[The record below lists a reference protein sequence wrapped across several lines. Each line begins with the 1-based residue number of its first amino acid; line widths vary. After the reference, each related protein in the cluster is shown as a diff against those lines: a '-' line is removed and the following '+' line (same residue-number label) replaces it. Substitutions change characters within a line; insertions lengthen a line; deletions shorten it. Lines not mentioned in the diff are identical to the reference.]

1 MSKRKRHA
9 PGFKAKVALAA
20 LKGEQTETEL
30 ASRFAV
36 RISTNGKGHSSGFR
50 RATGAMVPLHL
61 NNIFI
66 GRVWRTLKYE
76 CVYTHA
82 WEIGSEA
89 KAGIRKWMTFYNNQR
104 PYSALG
110 GRPPAL
116 VDWLRDEATN
126 IDQQVRRVA

>member
-76 CVYTHA
+76 CVYLHA
-82 WEIGSEA
+82 WERGSEA
-89 KAGIRKWMTFYNNQR
+89 KAGVARWIDFYNRKR
-104 PYSALG
+104 PHSVLG
-110 GRPPAL
+110 GRPPA
-116 VDWLRDEATN
+116 VIYWQREN
-126 IDQQVRRVA
+126 